1 MSQQRYRYE
10 FLSHVC
16 FDEVE
21 ASLALAISPT
31 EAIHGESQV
40 RLDFGYNLDA
50 RARTCV
56 LDAGTPVGLD
66 VNRLFVGII
75 RKQFGEDA
83 FVVDRLT
90 HPEEATA

>member
-1 MSQQRYRYE
+1 MTLQRYRYE
-10 FLSHVC
+10 FLSHVR

-21 ASLALAISPT
+21 ASLALAIGST

-40 RLDFGYNLDA
+40 RLDFSYDLDA
-50 RARTCV
+50 RARTCL
-56 LDAGTPVGLD
+56 LDAGTPAGLD

-83 FVVDRLT
+83 FVVDRLGA
-90 HPEEATA
+90 PQEATT